1 MCAVS
6 DRDEPAALLADL
18 ELRFDAAGLLRHAE
32 SEGERGACAA
42 ATLPGGAALADLI
55 HPADRESIIA
65 QVFGSLDHATPPAA
79 PVFRIG
85 GSDRVWRSVRL
96 LRVCRC
102 AGTLTMSLQLDELAD
117 ARRSIAELNS
127 ILDAAG
133 PSITI
138 TTADEV
144 KYCNIASLSLF
155 GFSSLEDVTHV
166 RKSMADFIHP
176 DDLEMIGQLRK
187 DHLAGKAPPRKYEF
201 RTRRADGTYIW
212 VENVVSRVEWNGE
225 KCTLNW
231 QTDIS
236 DRKKVEEEMLRSKE
250 AAEQANRVKSE
261 FLANMSHEIRTP
273 MNGIIGMA
281 AILLRTH
288 LDDNQRSYA
297 EAVRDSGDALLAI
310 INDILDISKLEA
322 GKVELE
328 IIDFDL
334 GEMID
339 NSVRL
344 LTPKA
349 TEKGIAVG
357 TIIDAASR
365 GRFRGDPTRL
375 RQVLLNLV
383 SNAVKFTEVGRVMV
397 TAKIGGSADAPM
409 VRIGVTDTGIGMSE
423 EICARLFQKFTQA
436 DNSVTRRFGGSGLG
450 LAISRQLVELMGGRI
465 GVTSRPGA
473 GSEFWFEVPLARST
487 GPSAGASSAPAAA
500 AGPARPVRVLLAEDN
515 VINQKLVRA
524 ILQSAGHHI
533 EIVPNG
539 ALAVAAVRDGSY
551 DIVLMDMHMPVLDGP
566 QATRQIR
573 ALPAPKCAVPVI
585 ALTAHA
591 MVGAKEECLAAGMND
606 CLTKPFGP
614 ATLLARLAEFGSVE
628 NSGGMRQVPISPE

>member
-1 MCAVS
+1 V
-6 DRDEPAALLADL
+6 
-18 ELRFDAAGLLRHAE
+18 
-32 SEGERGACAA
+32 
-42 ATLPGGAALADLI
+42 
-55 HPADRESIIA
+55 
-65 QVFGSLDHATPPAA
+65 PPTA
-79 PVFRIG
+79 PSFRIG
-85 GSDRVWRSVRL
+85 GTDRQWRSVRL
-96 LRVCRC
+96 LRLCRC
-102 AGTLTMSLQLDELAD
+102 TGLPTLSLELDELAD
-117 ARRSIAELNS
+117 VRRSITELNR
-127 ILDAAG
+127 IIEAAG

-138 TTADEV
+138 SSSSGDLR
-144 KYCNIASLSLF
+144 YCNMAFINLL
-155 GFSSLEDVTHV
+155 GFDSLEQMLETNV
-166 RKSMADFIHP
+166 FIHP
-176 DDLEMIGQLRK
+176 DDLEMVYQIRR
-187 DHLAGKAPPRKYEF
+187 DRLAGKAPRSKYEI
-201 RTRRADGTYIW
+201 RMRRADGTYVWI
-212 VENVVSRVEWNGE
+212 ECVVSLVEWHGE
-225 KCTLNW
+225 TCTLSW
-231 QTDIS
+231 QTDITA
-236 DRKKVEEEMLRSKE
+236 RKQVEAEMRRSKE

-281 AILLRTH
+281 AMLLRTH
-288 LDDNQRSYA
+288 LDGDQRSYA

-334 GEMID
+334 GELIEGA
-339 NSVRL
+339 VRL

-357 TIIDAASR
+357 TVIDAACR

-383 SNAVKFTEVGRVMV
+383 SNAVKFTEGGQV
-397 TAKIGGSADAPM
+397 TVAAKIGGSADAPVM
-409 VRIGVTDTGIGMSE
+409 RIAVTDTGIGMSE

-465 GVTSRPGA
+465 GVASRPGA
-473 GSEFWFEVPLARST
+473 GSEFWFEVPLARAAAQ
-487 GPSAGASSAPAAA
+487 PAAASLAPAAV
-500 AGPARPVRVLLAEDN
+500 AGPARPLRVLLAEDN
-515 VINQKLVRA
+515 LINQKLVRA

-533 EIVPNG
+533 DIVPNG

-551 DIVLMDMHMPVLDGP
+551 DVVLMDMHMPVLDGP

-573 ALPAPKCAVPVI
+573 TLPAPKCAVPVI

-591 MVGAKEECLAAGMND
+591 VVGAKEECMAAGMND
-606 CLTKPFGP
+606 YLTKPIGP
-614 ATLLARLAEFGSVE
+614 AVLLSRLVAFAPVDNPCAKHQAPAHRDDAQARQTTEAGLGQGRLDPRTKALDHAV
-628 NSGGMRQVPISPE
+628 RW